1 MTHTIK
7 CILVLF
13 TLSITLQSFGT
24 DYTISSDTSKAFT
37 VTKTGEGDPMFF
49 LPGFTTPGHIWDD
62 TITALKLNKTTYTF
76 TYAGFNGNAP
86 IEMPWYDT
94 VKSAI
99 IEYVTT
105 HKLENIIIVGH
116 SMGGN
121 LAIDIAIAL
130 PNQVSKLI
138 IVDSLPNMRAVMM
151 PNVPVEHLVYE
162 SPYNQQML
170 NMNDEQ
176 FKGMAN
182 MMASNM
188 TNTKEKVSTL
198 TQWILEADRKT
209 YVYGYTDL
217 LKLDQTMA
225 LSKIKAKTLI
235 LGASFPSAEIAKA
248 NFEKQYALLE
258 NKTITMATNSK
269 HFVMF
274 DQAEWFYSKVSTF
287 IANEN

>member
-1 MTHTIK
+1 MTQIIK
-7 CILVLF
+7 LILAI
-13 TLSITLQSFGT
+13 TLSITLQSFGFNQSIT
-24 DYTISSDTSKAFT
+24 HKSNAFT
-37 VTKTGEGDPMFF
+37 VTKTGQGDPMLF
-49 LPGFTTPGHIWDD
+49 LPGFTTPGTIWED
-62 TITALKLNKTTYTF
+62 TIDALKLNKTSYTF

-94 VKSAI
+94 VKNEI
-99 IEYVTT
+99 IDYVKAN
-105 HKLENIIIVGH
+105 KLQNIIVVGH

-121 LAIDIAIAL
+121 LAIDITIAL
-130 PNQVSKLI
+130 PNQISKLI

-151 PNVPVEHLVYE
+151 PNVPAENLIYD

-188 TNTKEKVSTL
+188 TNTNTKIDTL
-198 TQWILEADRKT
+198 AQWILEADRKT

-217 LKLDQTMA
+217 LKLDQTKI
-225 LSKIKAKTLI
+225 LSTIKAKTLI
-235 LGASFPSAEIAKA
+235 LGASFPSTDIAKA
-248 NFEKQYALLE
+248 NFEKQYSLLK
-258 NKTITMATNSK
+258 NKTIEMATNSK
-269 HFVMF
+269 HFIMF

-287 IANEN
+287 ISNEN